1 MRLGTLIAIIIVL
14 GGGAAGFYFYKRN
27 LGDGSESGSEGDSA
41 PEGAS
46 EAQQDSGQGSGA
58 IVGDIS
64 LDKIAKKI
72 PGYDSGGNN
81 QGGSSGGNNQGGS
94 DNQGGSS
101 GGSDQ
106 DSSGFQPDPNKEFF
120 VDKVGLVAIPNSD
133 KEKIRRTTDWMEGNY
148 RTDINQITNFRRN
161 EVGLTPGGNTL
172 PRRQQAIGLALAF
185 LYQANYIDANTA
197 KKAGKDKIKNF
208 MGWWKNTPRI
218 DKSYPGGALRSY
230 FSTDLMKKFRRHR
243 QARLAAGS
251 GALTG

>member
-27 LGDGSESGSEGDSA
+27 VGDGSETGSEADSA

-46 EAQQDSGQGSGA
+46 EAQQDSGQDSGA

-64 LDKIAKKI
+64 LDRIAKKI

-106 DSSGFQPDPNKEFF
+106 DSGGFQPDPNKEFF
-120 VDKVGLVAIPNSD
+120 VSKLALSAIPVDDS
-133 KEKIRRTTDWMEGNY
+133 EKSRRTADYFDAKYRTEINRLTNY
-148 RTDINQITNFRRN
+148 RRKEI
-161 EVGLTPGGNTL
+161 GLTPGGQKL
-172 PRRQQAIGLALAF
+172 PRRQQSLGLALAF
-185 LYQANYIDANTA
+185 LYQGNYIDASTA
-197 KKAGKDKIKNF
+197 KKVGKNKIKNF
-208 MGWWKNTPRI
+208 MGWWTNTPRI
-218 DKSYPGGALRSY
+218 SQGYPGGPLRSY
-230 FSTDLMKKFRRHR
+230 FPVDQMKKFRRHR